1 MSEDSTKYHV
11 SDGRALTPAEI
22 ARLDEIE
29 ARLGDDEDISEITD
43 AAWATAQR
51 GKHAKPKQE
60 AISLQ
65 LDADVLAWLRGKGP
79 GYRAE
84 ISRILRERMLQE
96 A

>member
-1 MSEDSTKYHV
+1 MSEDNTKYHV

-22 ARLDEIE
+22 GRLDEIE
-29 ARLGDDEDISEITD
+29 ARLGHDEDRSEISD
-43 AAWATAQR
+43 AAWATAKR

-60 AISLQ
+60 AISVQ
-65 LDADVLAWLRGKGP
+65 LDADVLAWLRRKGP
-79 GYRAE
+79 GYQTE